1 MILHAVVVPCDY
13 HVTFREKILFFT
25 KSICKNS
32 INCQSFKNFEGKERK
47 GRRGKGG
54 EEKGGKRRKKWGGR
68 REEEG
73 GEGRRKG
80 TELRKMQVVTYDCH
94 GDIV

>member
-1 MILHAVVVPCDY
+1 MILHVVVVPCDY

-25 KSICKNS
+25 KSICKNT

-54 EEKGGKRRKKWGGR
+54 EEREGKKREGKGEKSG
-68 REEEG
+68 EEG

>member
-1 MILHAVVVPCDY
+1 M
-13 HVTFREKILFFT
+13 TFRERILFFT

-32 INCQSFKNFEGKERK
+32 INCQSFKNLEGKERK
-47 GRRGKGG
+47 GRGRKGREK
-54 EEKGGKRRKKWGGR
+54 EEKWGGG

-80 TELRKMQVVTYDCH
+80 TELRKMEVVHNYDCH

>member
-1 MILHAVVVPCDY
+1 MVVPCDY
-13 HVTFREKILFFT
+13 HVTFRERFT

-47 GRRGKGG
+47 GRGRKGREK
-54 EEKGGKRRKKWGGR
+54 EEKWGGG
-68 REEEG
+68 REGEG

-80 TELRKMQVVTYDCH
+80 TELRKCRLYIC
-94 GDIV
+94 IV

>member
-13 HVTFREKILFFT
+13 HVTFRERILFFT

-32 INCQSFKNFEGKERK
+32 VNCQSFKNFEGKERK

-68 REEEG
+68 RRGEEE
-73 GEGRRKG
+73 RN
-80 TELRKMQVVTYDCH
+80 
-94 GDIV
+94 

>member
-13 HVTFREKILFFT
+13 HVTFREEYFSLQNLFAKTLSIAKVLKI
-25 KSICKNS
+25 S
-32 INCQSFKNFEGKERK
+32 K

-54 EEKGGKRRKKWGGR
+54 EEKGGKKRKSG
-68 REEEG
+68 EEG